1 MSWYRQYR
9 PQTVAALHITPVRD
23 AFGRILE
30 QGEFMHAY
38 LLTGPK
44 GTGKTSGARILAKI
58 LNCEVNRQV
67 VEGLLK
73 NSGKKSAKAKLQEPC
88 NLCATCVAITSGTSF
103 CVLEMDGASNR
114 GIDDIRELTAKV
126 GLSPGDGLINV
137 VIIDEVHMLTTEAFN
152 ALLKV
157 LEEPPA
163 HVVFILATTDVQKM
177 PATVLSRCQVIQY
190 RKADP
195 SEIEKSLRGIAE
207 SEGIT
212 LDQESLSALVAVAD
226 GSFRDGVKI
235 FEQIAKGK
243 SRVTLTDVEMVLGK
257 SVREIAEKLLQG
269 LAKRNV
275 SEVGTLLLQVMSEGV
290 DLLVL
295 QREVL
300 RSLHE
305 RMLSSF
311 VTKNPHLPTYV
322 ALLKALN
329 VSSTQVLPI
338 SGIPFEIAC
347 LEWCLVKTSNQVGK
361 KKARLIVETP
371 EATTE
376 FPDVP
381 VEYSHIINR
390 WHEVLL
396 AVREKNPSLEALL
409 KTTKPQS
416 VTNNTLNLEVFYKFH
431 KEQLELERN
440 YTVIREVLSHLFA
453 SRVKPVFVLS
463 EKAAIA
469 ADLPESNI
477 SGVVDLNLVKAVE
490 DAFLS

>member
-1 MSWYRQYR
+1 M
-9 PQTVAALHITPVRD
+9 
-23 AFGRILE
+23 
-30 QGEFMHAY
+30 
-38 LLTGPK
+38 
-44 GTGKTSGARILAKI
+44 
-58 LNCEVNRQV
+58 
-67 VEGLLK
+67 
-73 NSGKKSAKAKLQEPC
+73 
-88 NLCATCVAITSGTSF
+88 
-103 CVLEMDGASNR
+103 
-114 GIDDIRELTAKV
+114 
-126 GLSPGDGLINV
+126 
-137 VIIDEVHMLTTEAFN
+137 
-152 ALLKV
+152 
-157 LEEPPA
+157 
-163 HVVFILATTDVQKM
+163 VFILATTDVQKM

-235 FEQIAKGK
+235 FEQVAKGK
-243 SRVTLTDVEMVLGK
+243 SRVTLADVEMVLGK

-275 SEVGTLLLQVMSEGV
+275 SEVGTLLSQIMSEGV

-338 SGIPFEIAC
+338 PGIPFEIAC

-361 KKARLIVETP
+361 KKAQLIVETP